1 MVGGGDD
8 DDATA
13 RSTARGRR
21 DVWRQCAATL
31 HEDDALMR
39 DSRDDLVAGVVAGAA
54 CTVVGHPFD
63 TVKVLMQRDGAR
75 GGGARGGAMMTTRA
89 LYASQGAR
97 GFYAGV
103 AAPLIGAS
111 TETAFNYV
119 AYHRARAYA
128 LGARTGEAL
137 TASRVERAA
146 ASAFAGAFAGATM
159 SAMLTP
165 FELVKC
171 RAQVGYGDGSVL
183 RCASDIVRAHGARG
197 LFRGFSHTLAREV
210 ACGAAYFAAWDV
222 AQSFVP
228 RGVDTDSASIALN
241 TPREAL
247 AFEAI
252 AAVVCGGASGVVAW
266 SVALPL
272 DNAKTLFQCANPG
285 DAHDAP
291 PMKLLSHIYRAN
303 GLRGLYAG
311 ARPILAR
318 AFPAN
323 AAQWLAFE
331 AASRALHDRRR
342 RLAAAA
348 DAAADAADAH
358 HPSSPTPLP

>member
-103 AAPLIGAS
+103 AAPMIGAS

-128 LGARTGEAL
+128 LGGESSG
-137 TASRVERAA
+137 ASSAAQRAS
-146 ASAFAGAFAGATM
+146 ASAFAGAFAGAVM
-159 SAMLTP
+159 SVILTP

-171 RAQVGYGDGSVL
+171 RSQVGFGNGSVM
-183 RCASDIVRAHGARG
+183 RCASDIVRAHGVFG
-197 LFRGFSHTLAREV
+197 LFRGFSHTTIREV
-210 ACGAAYFAAWDV
+210 ACGAAYFCAWDV
-222 AQSFVP
+222 TQSLVP
-228 RGVDTDSASIALN
+228 RTRVGAFDSASVALDA
-241 TPREAL
+241 PREAL
-247 AFEAI
+247 AFEAM
-252 AAVVCGGASGVVAW
+252 AAVACGGASGVVAW
-266 SVALPL
+266 SAALPL
-272 DNAKTLFQCANPG
+272 DNAKTLFQCSNPG
-285 DAHDAP
+285 DAHDLP
-291 PMKLLSHIYRAN
+291 PMKLLAHIYRTKGIA
-303 GLRGLYAG
+303 GLYAG

-331 AASRALHDRRR
+331 AASRALRDRRQR
-342 RLAAAA
+342 A
-348 DAAADAADAH
+348 DAGDHRLDA
-358 HPSSPTPLP
+358 